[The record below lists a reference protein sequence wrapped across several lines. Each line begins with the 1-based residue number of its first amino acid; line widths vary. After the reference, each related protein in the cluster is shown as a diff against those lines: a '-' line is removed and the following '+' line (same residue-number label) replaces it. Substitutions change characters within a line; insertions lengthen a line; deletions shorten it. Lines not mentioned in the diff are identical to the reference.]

1 MGGFTKLFS
10 RILTSSIWS
19 ESNEVRIV
27 WITLLAATGYD
38 GIARVTVPG
47 LARLSNIP
55 LDQTR
60 AALATLCAP
69 DPDSRTVEFEGRRVR
84 EERDE
89 KGNLVGYYVF
99 NYLKHRAVDATAA
112 ERKRRERARVTR
124 DGHARQKTEDRV
136 QKTESVPSPSIP
148 VGREVV
154 APSRH
159 EQPPRL
165 PADVA
170 ESAVTDEIRRLQ
182 NELGAR
188 LARLAEH
195 ENSREM
201 VPSWSRKATSYTR
214 KDGTKVPGV
223 ADYRTIT
230 SIERLEKSIADADR
244 WLNRLERGPLEAS
257 RGL

>member
-60 AALATLCAP
+60 AALAVLCSP
-69 DPDSRTVEFEGRRVR
+69 DPDSRTVEHEGRRIR

-89 KGNLVGYYVF
+89 KGNLIGYYVF
-99 NYLKHRAVDATAA
+99 NYLRHRAVDATAA

-136 QKTESVPSPSIP
+136 QTTATEA
-148 VGREVV
+148 RT
-154 APSRH
+154 
-159 EQPPRL
+159 
-165 PADVA
+165 
-170 ESAVTDEIRRLQ
+170 SAVAAVEVAQEREDERVEVAACRSTCAELTALTGKPLDEILYEYSDFRGRRLVRL
-182 NELGAR
+182 ETAPPKWLKVTHDRIRAAVIEAKRERGDGER
-188 LARLAEH
+188 PKGEDPLARIRRGEAE
-195 ENSREM
+195 R
-201 VPSWSRKATSYTR
+201 A
-214 KDGTKVPGV
+214 
-223 ADYRTIT
+223 
-230 SIERLEKSIADADR
+230 ERLRREGGAA
-244 WLNRLERGPLEAS
+244 
-257 RGL
+257 

>member
-47 LARLSNIP
+47 LSRLANIP
-55 LDQTR
+55 IDQTR
-60 AALATLCAP
+60 AALAVLAAP
-69 DPDSRTVEFEGRRVR
+69 DGDSRTVEHEGRRIR

-89 KGNLVGYYVF
+89 KGNLLGYYVF

-136 QKTESVPSPSIP
+136 QKNEPPAIHPSVVGGEGAGGGGPRPNPLVSGRRVDLERELFRL
-148 VGREVV
+148 VGREAELTDRDGAEVMAEV
-154 APSRH
+154 TTYEGAKRSKLNAATMTDD
-159 EQPPRL
+159 RL
-165 PADVA
+165 LNSVLDARARVK
-170 ESAVTDEIRRLQ
+170 RL
-182 NELGAR
+182 EEDHG
-188 LARLAEH
+188 
-195 ENSREM
+195 
-201 VPSWSRKATSYTR
+201 RKAAGAVQRRS
-214 KDGTKVPGV
+214 
-223 ADYRTIT
+223 
-230 SIERLEKSIADADR
+230 
-244 WLNRLERGPLEAS
+244 
-257 RGL
+257 

>member
-47 LARLSNIP
+47 LSRLANIP
-55 LDQTR
+55 IDQTR
-60 AALATLCAP
+60 VALGVLAAP
-69 DPDSRTVEFEGRRVR
+69 DGDSRTVEHEGRRIR

-89 KGNLVGYYVF
+89 KGNLLGYYVF
-99 NYLKHRAVDATAA
+99 NYLRHRAVDATAA

-136 QKTESVPSPSIP
+136 QKTERTPSLE

-154 APSRH
+154 APSRY
-159 EQPPRL
+159 EPARL
-165 PADVA
+165 PADRA
-170 ESAVTDEIRRLQ
+170 ENEVTEEIRRLQ
-182 NELGAR
+182 NVLGGR
-188 LARLAEH
+188 LCKLSEH
-195 ENSREM
+195 PKSDLM
-201 VPSWSRKATSYTR
+201 VPAWTKRVTAYKR
-214 KDGTKVPGV
+214 KDGVSVNGV
-223 ADYRTIT
+223 ADYRTVR
-230 SIERLEKSIADADR
+230 SIERLEKSIADADW
-244 WLNRLERGPLEAS
+244 WLEKLDKSEVSSGRS
-257 RGL
+257 V